1 MGQRL
6 SVANWLGIG
15 RRIGGALLGVSFAPL
30 LLAALLPIASSRQR
44 SFWIAMAIA
53 AGAPVVIRFNLYL
66 VHDYY
71 LAAISPAV
79 AALLGIGAVWLV
91 DRMDNRRALALLTA
105 GAIAVTTVSLQD
117 YVRPT
122 YEPASD
128 GQDVLPMASELAR
141 FSRPEDLTLVLGRA
155 WSPSVH
161 YYARRRG
168 LAIPPE
174 LLPTVE
180 PASDVRPPDR
190 FGPDGPDWWTP
201 SWVDREAA
209 QARAERGYPIMISTH
224 PQSDP
229 IWLADQW
236 PWIGVLGQRTYVMG
250 EHADQLRG
258 AMLLGTDRLV
268 ESTVGDDLIEGPVTL
283 VCSPEV
289 HLDIPVG
296 TRGTLLQLSPSGDR
310 GARLSV
316 VDGLAPILVKYNVFV
331 STAAAPSGSAL
342 HLSCAETSSIVI
354 ETVLDVATPA
364 TGLPTQ

>member
-1 MGQRL
+1 
-6 SVANWLGIG
+6 
-15 RRIGGALLGVSFAPL
+15 
-30 LLAALLPIASSRQR
+30 
-44 SFWIAMAIA
+44 
-53 AGAPVVIRFNLYL
+53 L

-91 DRMDNRRALALLTA
+91 DRVDHRRVLALLTA
-105 GAIAVTTVSLQD
+105 GAIAVTMVSLQD
-117 YVRPT
+117 YVRPI

-141 FSRPEDLTLVLGRA
+141 FSRPEDLTMVLGRA

-180 PASDVRPPDR
+180 STSEGSPPDR

-201 SWVDREAA
+201 AWVDREAA
-209 QARAERGYPIMISTH
+209 QAHAERDYPIMISTH

-258 AMLLGTDRLV
+258 AMLTGTDQV
-268 ESTVGDDLIEGPVTL
+268 AGSNVGDDLIEGPVTL

-289 HLDIPVG
+289 HIDIPAG
-296 TRGTLLQLSPSGDR
+296 PNGTLLQLSPSGDR
-310 GARLSV
+310 GARLLV
-316 VDGLAPILVKYNVFV
+316 VDGLAPILIKRHVFV
-331 STAAAPSGSAL
+331 SAAAAPSGTAL

-354 ETVLDVATPA
+354 DTVKDVAAPA
-364 TGLPTQ
+364 TGLPMP